1 MKRNYVILILTIVIL
16 LAFTLFYERPV
27 EDALP
32 FLIMVDG
39 ELYQGYEI
47 TQDLPEDSVEGY
59 IIKVVPNEIPKE
71 NQTANFGNVGM
82 AYWISDGNI
91 YIKNN
96 ECYQIFVP
104 VHE

>member
-47 TQDLPEDSVEGY
+47 TQDLPEDFVEGY
-59 IIKVVPNEIPKE
+59 IIKVVPNEIP
-71 NQTANFGNVGM
+71 
-82 AYWISDGNI
+82 
-91 YIKNN
+91 
-96 ECYQIFVP
+96 
-104 VHE
+104 

>member
-47 TQDLPEDSVEGY
+47 TQDIPEDSVEGY
-59 IIKVVPNEIPKE
+59 ITKVVPNEIPKE

-82 AYWISDGNI
+82 PYWKSGGKI
-91 YIKNN
+91 YVTNN
-96 ECYQIFVP
+96 DCYQIFVP
-104 VHE
+104 IHE